1 LRMIFE
7 NMVSAELSAGG
18 DTPVFVDK
26 RQTSTP
32 NPKHHLFAI
41 DGVEAKD
48 IRPTPA
54 AARLGTEEYPARFI
68 VLKVKDLIGIPKPL
82 THPTKVR
89 LARYFAISHNP

>member
-1 LRMIFE
+1 MCIGAAGATSLKAKQRSSSYTICAGISLRMIFE
-7 NMVSAELSAGG
+7 NMVSSELSAGG

-32 NPKHHLFAI
+32 NPKHLLFAI

-68 VLKVKDLIGIPKPL
+68 V
-82 THPTKVR
+82 
-89 LARYFAISHNP
+89 